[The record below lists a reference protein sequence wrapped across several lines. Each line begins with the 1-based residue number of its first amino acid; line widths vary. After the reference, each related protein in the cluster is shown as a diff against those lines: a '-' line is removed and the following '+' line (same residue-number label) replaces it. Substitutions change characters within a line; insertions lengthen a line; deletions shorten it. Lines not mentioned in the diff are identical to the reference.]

1 MTAVHHQVDGPAG
14 APAILLS
21 NSLGT
26 TLAMWD
32 AQVPALAE
40 RCRVIRYDTRG
51 HGRSS
56 VPPGPYHI
64 DDLADDALGLLDHL
78 GIERVHFA
86 GLSLGGMTGLRLA
99 ARDPDRLL
107 VIDGA
112 AHLANVEQPG
122 AVTGAILEPAW
133 TR

>member
-1 MTAVHHQVDGPAG
+1 MTAVHHQV
-14 APAILLS
+14 
-21 NSLGT
+21 
-26 TLAMWD
+26 
-32 AQVPALAE
+32 
-40 RCRVIRYDTRG
+40 
-51 HGRSS
+51 
-56 VPPGPYHI
+56 